1 VTPAAGCGGEHSEHP
16 LADNIFDVTG
26 KVDFTVDQTSFLLG
40 PGECVAARVDR
51 PTCFEVLGVDPAE
64 YLMNVDGASR

>member
-1 VTPAAGCGGEHSEHP
+1 
-16 LADNIFDVTG
+16 
-26 KVDFTVDQTSFLLG
+26 
-40 PGECVAARVDR
+40 VAARVDR